1 MAKTKHKT
9 QKVVRVADTVKLY
22 WQQIRQYKIS
32 FFIMLIFIP
41 ISAVLLDTIV
51 PYYLSR
57 AIGSLAQAGSPELSQ
72 FIINATI
79 AAMGGVILN
88 IIGFQV
94 MIRHES
100 SVRKNLLHDT
110 MQQLL
115 AKDAS
120 FFANQKI
127 GSLTSKF
134 IDFMNGHAEL
144 QDLFI
149 IRSLNLGIGIITGV
163 ILISFQAPVLSMII
177 LGLLMFLILQ
187 IKISRNLRSHLRDQ
201 RKKLINE
208 INGMSA
214 DTITNNFTVKTFAK
228 ERYEIKEIDKLSDKF
243 KKAYRADFRWLSIE
257 SSSRIALMN
266 IVQIVAILIIASMLA
281 ENVIELGIAIFAL
294 TYLQRLAGN
303 LFVLGE
309 ILNGYDRIFLR
320 TTPMAEILM
329 EKPQLIDVPNAKKLS
344 VTQGAIEL
352 QNITYAYADNKDS
365 KVLQNLSLSIPP
377 NNKVG
382 LIGTS
387 GAGKTTIT
395 KLLLRFDDVNDGK
408 ILIDEQDIAKVT
420 QASLRENI
428 AYVPQEPLLFH
439 RSLRENIAYARP
451 GATDQEVYE
460 AAVKAYA
467 LEFIEALPQ
476 GLDTI
481 VGERGVK
488 LSGGQRQRVAIA
500 RAILKNAPIL
510 ILDEATS
517 ALDSDSEKLIQYAL
531 AKLMQGRTSIVIA
544 HRLST
549 IAKLDRI
556 VVLDNGQIIED
567 GTHKQLIDKNGI
579 YAKLWKHQSGGF
591 LEDNQAE
598 ED

>member
-1 MAKTKHKT
+1 MA
-9 QKVVRVADTVKLY
+9 
-22 WQQIRQYKIS
+22 IS
-32 FFIMLIFIP
+32 LP
-41 ISAVLLDTIV
+41 VSAVLLDTIV

-57 AIGSLAQAGSPELSQ
+57 AIGSLAEGGSSNLSGFVTYAGV
-72 FIINATI
+72 
-79 AAMGGVILN
+79 AALGGVILN
-88 IIGFQV
+88 VVGFQV
-94 MIRHES
+94 MIWHES
-100 SVRKNLLHDT
+100 NVRKNLLHST
-110 MQQLL
+110 LEQLL
-115 AKDAS
+115 AKDVS

-134 IDFMNGHAEL
+134 IDFINAHVEL

-149 IRSLNLGIGIITGV
+149 IRSLTLGVSIVTGV
-163 ILISFQAPVLSMII
+163 ILISFQTPLLALII
-177 LGLLMFLILQ
+177 VGLLIFLIIQ
-187 IKISRNLRSHLRDQ
+187 IKVSRDLRAHLRDQ

-208 INGMSA
+208 INGVSA

-228 ERYEIKEIDKLSDKF
+228 ERYEIKQIDKLSDKF
-243 KKAYRADFRWLSIE
+243 KQAYRADFRWMSVE
-257 SSSRIALMN
+257 GSSRIALMN
-266 IVQIVAILIIASMLA
+266 AVQIVAILIIASMLA
-281 ENVIELGIAIFAL
+281 RNVIELGIAIFAL

-320 TTPMAEILM
+320 ATPMTEILM
-329 EKPQLIDVPNAKKLS
+329 KNPRLIDTPNAKQLKI
-344 VTQGAIEL
+344 TNGTIDL
-352 QNITYAYADNKDS
+352 QNVSYAYDDNKDTN
-365 KVLQNLSLSIPP
+365 VLHNLSLKISP
-377 NNKVG
+377 NTKIG
-382 LIGTS
+382 LIGAS

-395 KLLLRFDDVNDGK
+395 KLLLRFDNVTDGK
-408 ILIDEQDIAKVT
+408 ILIDNQDITKVT
-420 QASLRENI
+420 QTSLRANI

-451 GATDQEVYE
+451 SASDEEVRD
-460 AAVKAYA
+460 ASIKAYA

-476 GLDTI
+476 GFDTI

-488 LSGGQRQRVAIA
+488 LSGGQRQRIAIA

-517 ALDSDSEKLIQYAL
+517 ALDSESEKLIQSAL

-556 VVLDNGQIIED
+556 VVLDDGQIIED
-567 GTHKQLIDKNGI
+567 GTHTKLLEQNGV

-591 LEDNQAE
+591 LDSDDGIVETI
-598 ED
+598 